1 MAARRPTRC
10 RCDALRRVRRGSRR
24 QAPHAACMCPAARCK
39 SLGGRARNASGPVV
53 NCCCSFSDPLV
64 HAPIRCGPACGK
76 NLAPCARGRGPRRGS
91 RDTQFFI
98 YLPGTERVRAA
109 RAVVRTFFHKIS
121 QARAYL
127 HTGSM
132 AWAGPSGSRASAI
145 FPPARGP
152 DTSEF
157 CLCII
162 CTYTSGTERARAARV
177 VVRTFIHKINQA
189 RAYLHTGRP
198 SGSRALAPGRRHNL
212 STRGHA
218 TQSQHRACDAE
229 KTPSGSRSE
238 RNCCLR
244 IARTRR
250 RHSRGD
256 RARVRRARRQPGHA
270 PPMGHAVPCT
280 DDAPPQPPKSL
291 PLRVAESPEV
301 PPIQEKAGRCAC
313 HRARAP
319 IRMAEVSRAANGA
332 NAAYHTPTFTAC
344 KCRKAVVTRWLRTS
358 WSHPPGKCR
367 PLRAS
372 SAPR

>member
-76 NLAPCARGRGPRRGS
+76 NLAPCARPRPAGRATA
-91 RDTQFFI
+91 DTQFL
-98 YLPGTERVRAA
+98 YTSGTERVRAA

-121 QARAYL
+121 
-127 HTGSM
+127 
-132 AWAGPSGSRASAI
+132 
-145 FPPARGP
+145 
-152 DTSEF
+152 
-157 CLCII
+157 
-162 CTYTSGTERARAARV
+162 
-177 VVRTFIHKINQA
+177 QA